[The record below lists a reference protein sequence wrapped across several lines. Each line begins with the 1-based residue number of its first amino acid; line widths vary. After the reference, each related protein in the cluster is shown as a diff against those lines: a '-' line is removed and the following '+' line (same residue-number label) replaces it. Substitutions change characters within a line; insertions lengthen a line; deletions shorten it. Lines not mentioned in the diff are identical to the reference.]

1 MCIYPFSPVSG
12 NIFPQMLDRRCQI
25 FKCSGEPVRENPI
38 FLVAMCPVE
47 QGYLVYDSHAGYPST
62 DKLISNLPRAGIQ
75 P

>member
-1 MCIYPFSPVSG
+1 
-12 NIFPQMLDRRCQI
+12 
-25 FKCSGEPVRENPI
+25 
-38 FLVAMCPVE
+38 MCPVE